1 MAQAD
6 SEELA
11 QWIGRDLSGLSTMMM
26 RLNRRISIS
35 FGLKPPDGAQP
46 GGRKLQCH
54 RRRGLLL
61 LCRRL
66 RMTFTAMSSKSS
78 TWSTAMSFHCRAHR
92 H

>member
-54 RRRGLLL
+54 RRRGLL
-61 LCRRL
+61 CRRL
-66 RMTFTAMSSKSS
+66 RM
-78 TWSTAMSFHCRAHR
+78 
-92 H
+92 